1 MLASTGAAGVVVGRG
16 CLGRPWLFGQIHAA
30 LAGRDV
36 PSEPDARA
44 ILALLRR
51 HAVLLV
57 DMHGDEFLGCR
68 EMRKHM
74 AWYLKGLVAGSD
86 IRRRLGLVST
96 LAELDELL
104 STVDPNQALPTQVAT
119 SPRGRTT
126 AQRNVSLP
134 DGWLTSPELSPAQQR
149 AVREAELAV
158 SGG

>member
-1 MLASTGAAGVVVGRG
+1 
-16 CLGRPWLFGQIHAA
+16 
-30 LAGRDV
+30 
-36 PSEPDARA
+36 
-44 ILALLRR
+44 
-51 HAVLLV
+51 
-57 DMHGDEFLGCR
+57 MHGDEFLGCR

-86 IRRRLGLVST
+86 IRRRLGLVSA